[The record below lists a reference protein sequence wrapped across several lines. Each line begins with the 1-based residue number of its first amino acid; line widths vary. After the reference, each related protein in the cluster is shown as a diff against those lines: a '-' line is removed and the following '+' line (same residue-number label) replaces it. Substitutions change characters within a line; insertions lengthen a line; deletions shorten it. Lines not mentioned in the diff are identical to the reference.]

1 MPPVPELS
9 AKLIFPTKEIVEEYY
24 LPIIYTA
31 CRTCYS
37 EQLPDQI
44 WDKAVSR
51 QVADEKQQNL
61 VRKVMESG
69 HGSTIEHVNFTF
81 AISGVTRTLSHQL
94 VRHRAGTAFDQQSQ
108 RYVSFKARDN
118 YTVPD
123 SIANGDLPDDL
134 AGQFRQAIDDNLALY
149 GQLLQA
155 EVPAEDAR
163 FIFPNAMQ
171 TNLIMTV
178 NLRQLIHMSGLRLC
192 TMAQWEIRQMFK
204 QIRHEIFRV
213 SPFFGVLPGAE
224 VHPARLL
231 RRDGQSRRA
240 LPHPAASRH
249 GDGRLGGLSGR
260 RADGDR
266 WTGGAR
272 DLPVPPS
279 PAPDSGARSPPT
291 TSCPS
296 IRWPWPVSQP
306 ETPTASR
313 PATAS
318 HAQNGGPA
326 STSPLEGRADEVLDV
341 IPARAGAD
349 RLCFTPS
356 AVGCPGSG
364 LLRFDDVLH
373 LVSGAGYE
381 GEPRLVAFGDGRVVD
396 ELALVERHLSVG
408 ETVEQPDWDLGTIDV
423 ACRIGSLCLVRAL
436 LDADKGT
443 GIEWAFA
450 GALARALNQAGPR
463 AEVGESAG

>member
-1 MPPVPELS
+1 MPATPSALS
-9 AKLIFPTKEIVEEYY
+9 ARLIFPTKEIVEEFY

-51 QVADEKQQNL
+51 QVADEKQQSL

-108 RYVSFKARDN
+108 RYVSFKKRDN

-134 AGQFRQAIDDNLALY
+134 AGQFKQAIDDNLDLY

-192 TMAQWEIRQMFK
+192 TMAQWEIRQLFK

-213 SPFFGVLPGAE
+213 SPFFGSFLAPKCIPLGYCDEMGNRDEHCRIRPHRDTVMAVWEAYRGGELEEKDGPVVPE
-224 VHPARLL
+224 TSPFRPRP
-231 RRDGQSRRA
+231 RR
-240 LPHPAASRH
+240 
-249 GDGRLGGLSGR
+249 
-260 RADGDR
+260 
-266 WTGGAR
+266 
-272 DLPVPPS
+272 LPVPII
-279 PAPDSGARSPPT
+279 D
-291 TSCPS
+291 
-296 IRWPWPVSQP
+296 
-306 ETPTASR
+306 E
-313 PATAS
+313 
-318 HAQNGGPA
+318 
-326 STSPLEGRADEVLDV
+326 ADV
-341 IPARAGAD
+341 PARPMTMAA
-349 RLCFTPS
+349 S
-356 AVGCPGSG
+356 
-364 LLRFDDVLH
+364 
-373 LVSGAGYE
+373 
-381 GEPRLVAFGDGRVVD
+381 
-396 ELALVERHLSVG
+396 
-408 ETVEQPDWDLGTIDV
+408 
-423 ACRIGSLCLVRAL
+423 
-436 LDADKGT
+436 
-443 GIEWAFA
+443 
-450 GALARALNQAGPR
+450 
-463 AEVGESAG
+463 ESAGDADRV

>member
-1 MPPVPELS
+1 MPSTSSALS
-9 AKLIFPTKEIVEEYY
+9 AKLIFPTKEIVEEFY

-51 QVADEKQQNL
+51 TVADEKQQNL

-108 RYVSFKARDN
+108 RYVSFKQRDN

-134 AGQFRQAIDDNLALY
+134 AGRFERAVDENLDLY

-192 TMAQWEIRQMFK
+192 TMAQWEIRQLFK
-204 QIRHEIFRV
+204 QIRHEVFRV
-213 SPFFGVLPGAE
+213 SPFFGSFLVPKCVPLGYCDE
-224 VHPARLL
+224 MGN
-231 RRDGQSRRA
+231 RDEHCRIK
-240 LPHPAASRH
+240 PHRDTVMAVWEAYR
-249 GDGRLGGLSGR
+249 GGGLEET
-260 RADGDR
+260 DGPVVPD
-266 WTGGAR
+266 TS
-272 DLPVPPS
+272 PVPPE
-279 PAPDSGARSPPT
+279 AA
-291 TSCPS
+291 
-296 IRWPWPVSQP
+296 
-306 ETPTASR
+306 A
-313 PATAS
+313 
-318 HAQNGGPA
+318 GPA
-326 STSPLEGRADEVLDV
+326 AGGRRRRPTD
-341 IPARAGAD
+341 ARRPD
-349 RLCFTPS
+349 RRGRRDRPGGNLGPGLTPRSYQSGVTPS
-356 AVGCPGSG
+356 PRVNRRSSSAHASA
-364 LLRFDDVLH
+364 RRRASFTRNVLI
-373 LVSGAGYE
+373 
-381 GEPRLVAFGDGRVVD
+381 
-396 ELALVERHLSVG
+396 LVESMTSSVW
-408 ETVEQPDWDLGTIDV
+408 PRSLRSRTI
-423 ACRIGSLCLVRAL
+423 RSSPWKLIPQ
-436 LDADKGT
+436 
-443 GIEWAFA
+443 FA
-450 GALARALNQAGPR
+450 W
-463 AEVGESAG
+463 S

>member
-1 MPPVPELS
+1 MPTTSDVS

-51 QVADEKQQNL
+51 GVADEKQQSL

-108 RYVSFKARDN
+108 RYVSFKQRDN
-118 YTVPD
+118 YTIPD
-123 SIANGDLPDDL
+123 SITKGDLPDDL
-134 AGQFRQAIDDNLALY
+134 AGQFQRAVDSNMDLY

-192 TMAQWEIRQMFK
+192 TMAQWEIRQLFK

-213 SPFFGVLPGAE
+213 SPFFGSFLAPKCVPLGYCDEMGNRDEHCRIRPHRDTVMAVWEAYRSGELAETDGPVVPETSPFRPRTRRTPVPVIDEASLPE
-224 VHPARLL
+224 RPL
-231 RRDGQSRRA
+231 RRFQRVSRRRRQGLVVGRDPVAQREATQLLVA
-240 LPHPAASRH
+240 LVLQPIRLGDQERRHLGGVHDQQGVTALVAVEHDPVLAVERDRPVGLQLDQARRARPSRRSTSRGRRRSARPPRRGAGASRC
-249 GDGRLGGLSGR
+249 
-260 RADGDR
+260 AA
-266 WTGGAR
+266 GAR
-272 DLPVPPS
+272 
-279 PAPDSGARSPPT
+279 
-291 TSCPS
+291 
-296 IRWPWPVSQP
+296 
-306 ETPTASR
+306 
-313 PATAS
+313 
-318 HAQNGGPA
+318 
-326 STSPLEGRADEVLDV
+326 
-341 IPARAGAD
+341 
-349 RLCFTPS
+349 
-356 AVGCPGSG
+356 
-364 LLRFDDVLH
+364 
-373 LVSGAGYE
+373 
-381 GEPRLVAFGDGRVVD
+381 
-396 ELALVERHLSVG
+396 
-408 ETVEQPDWDLGTIDV
+408 
-423 ACRIGSLCLVRAL
+423 
-436 LDADKGT
+436 
-443 GIEWAFA
+443 
-450 GALARALNQAGPR
+450 
-463 AEVGESAG
+463 